1 MGHGPVL
8 RFRSLLW
15 ASAAVTA
22 VLVAV
27 GSVVSLW
34 HTGEV
39 HLHAAAVGVV
49 AALAPLLLA
58 GWLMTVVAM
67 HCDLAAVGRAFLS
80 ARLTTFRIALALALL
95 LTGEMLLSLQGPV
108 GSVWFG
114 ALYISLLGVE
124 AVWLVRAAL
133 RWEEGEGC
141 A

>member
-1 MGHGPVL
+1 MARGPVL
-8 RFRSLLW
+8 RFRSLLV

-34 HTGEV
+34 HTGQV
-39 HLHAAAVGVV
+39 HVHAAAVGVV

-67 HCDLAAVGRAFLS
+67 RTNIAGLGRAFLS
-80 ARLTTFRIALALALL
+80 VRLTTFRIGLALALL
-95 LTGEMLLSLQGPV
+95 LTGQMLLSLQGPV

-114 ALYISLLGVE
+114 AVYISLLGVE
-124 AVWLVRAAL
+124 AVWLVRAAF
-133 RWEEGEGC
+133 RWDQGEGC

>member
-1 MGHGPVL
+1 MVRGSVL

-27 GSVVSLW
+27 GSVVSFW
-34 HTGEV
+34 HTGQV
-39 HLHAAAVGVV
+39 HLPAAAVGVV
-49 AALAPLLLA
+49 AALVPLLLA

-67 HCDLAAVGRAFLS
+67 HTDLAGMGRAFLS
-80 ARLTTFRIALALALL
+80 VRLTTFRIGLALALL
-95 LTGEMLLSLQGPV
+95 LAGQMLLSLQGPV

-124 AVWLVRAAL
+124 AVWPVRAAL
-133 RWEEGEGC
+133 KWGQDEGC

>member
-1 MGHGPVL
+1 MVRGPVL

-15 ASAAVTA
+15 ASVAVTA

-34 HTGEV
+34 HTGQV
-39 HLHAAAVGVV
+39 HAGAVAVGVV
-49 AALAPLLLA
+49 AALAPLLLV
-58 GWLMTVVAM
+58 GWLMTVVAVRT
-67 HCDLAAVGRAFLS
+67 DLAGLGRAFLS
-80 ARLTTFRIALALALL
+80 VRLTTFRISLALALL
-95 LTGEMLLSLQGPV
+95 VTGEMLLSLQGPD

-124 AVWLVRAAL
+124 AVWLVRAAA
-133 RWEEGEGC
+133 RRGEGEGC

>member
-1 MGHGPVL
+1 MVRGPAL

-15 ASAAVTA
+15 ASAAVTV

-34 HTGEV
+34 RTGHV
-39 HLHAAAVGVV
+39 HVHAAAVGVV
-49 AALAPLLLA
+49 AALAPLLLV

-67 HCDLAAVGRAFLS
+67 RTNLAGLGRAFLS
-80 ARLTTFRIALALALL
+80 VRLTTFRIGLALALL
-95 LTGEMLLSLQGPV
+95 LAGEMLLSLQGPV

-124 AVWLVRAAL
+124 AVWLVRAAG
-133 RWEEGEGC
+133 RWNRDEGG

>member
-1 MGHGPVL
+1 MVRSPAL

-15 ASAAVTA
+15 TSAAVTA
-22 VLVAV
+22 IALAV

-34 HTGEV
+34 HTGQV
-39 HLHAAAVGVV
+39 HVPAAAVAVV

-58 GWLMTVVAM
+58 GWLMTVVAVRT
-67 HCDLAAVGRAFLS
+67 DVPGLGRAFLS
-80 ARLTTFRIALALALL
+80 VRLTTFRIGLALALL

-114 ALYISLLGVE
+114 ALYLSLLGVE

-133 RWEEGEGC
+133 RWGQDEGRG
-141 A
+141 